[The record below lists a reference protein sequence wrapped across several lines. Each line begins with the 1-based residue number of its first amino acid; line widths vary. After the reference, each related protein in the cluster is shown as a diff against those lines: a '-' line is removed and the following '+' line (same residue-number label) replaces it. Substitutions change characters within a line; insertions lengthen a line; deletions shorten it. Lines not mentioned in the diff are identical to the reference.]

1 MLNKKDFLKICIDIS
16 ISDYAPKS
24 DRNIGKHCRHGNAWI
39 REPDCHVGF
48 IACEPVYVY
57 SFLLIL
63 WNGNRYF
70 GFMCPVLGKGD
81 KKTVE
86 KILGLAER
94 ISLIISLMIFCYLF
108 YYANGN
114 YEDFYKQS

>member
-1 MLNKKDFLKICIDIS
+1 MLNKKIFKICIDIS

-70 GFMCPVLGKGD
+70 GFMCPVLGK
-81 KKTVE
+81 
-86 KILGLAER
+86 R
-94 ISLIISLMIFCYLF
+94 
-108 YYANGN
+108 
-114 YEDFYKQS
+114 